1 MRSSEA
7 TYFQIGRRLMLI
19 FAVLVAVIL
28 GGNGLVVWQFYLA
41 RSRTNHLTGAN
52 QQMILVLQLQVSL
65 LSFHQRLEDLAR
77 SRDAQ
82 RMVVEAGPLLSALDE
97 QTQRTRATLMSLPPE
112 APADPAFWPT
122 LEAIQATL
130 PAQQKAITELVKS
143 SDWAA
148 VQLRLGSALKPIE
161 TQTAI
166 LVESIGKQ
174 AGEELSQAVAEMK
187 TVQRTILIIVPAT
200 AVCTFCIAAFFGW
213 SIARRIIELRLEERV
228 TERMRIAR
236 ELHDTLLQSFQGS
249 LLFMQSARNLLFR
262 RPEQADK
269 TLDDAISMA
278 AGAIDQGRDAIQDLR
293 SQAAVQSDLAQ
304 LLTATGQ
311 DLAHSG
317 DANGNPVIFRVA
329 VEGERQDL
337 DPIIRDEAYRIARE
351 LLRNA
356 FRHAQASQI
365 EADIRY
371 DDQLLRVLIR
381 DDGKGIQREVVEAG
395 GRPGHWGLMGMR
407 ERAKRIG
414 ARLEFWSEVGAGTEV
429 ELNIPASIAYAAPRS
444 GRHFPLLRKKKA
456 DV

>member
-7 TYFQIGRRLMLI
+7 SYFQIGRRLMLI
-19 FAVLVAVIL
+19 FAVLIAVIL

-97 QTQRTRATLMSLPPE
+97 QTQRSRATLLSLPPE

-228 TERMRIAR
+228 TERMRIAG
-236 ELHDTLLQSFQGS
+236 ELHDTLIQTIHASQYLAGTALMKPDDPMGQQRALETLSKWLQQ
-249 LLFMQSARNLLFR
+249 
-262 RPEQADK
+262 
-269 TLDDAISMA
+269 
-278 AGAIDQGRDAIQDLR
+278 
-293 SQAAVQSDLAQ
+293 AVQEGRAALNSLRESTTERNDLAE
-304 LLTATGQ
+304 AFERAINDCRGQ
-311 DLAHSG
+311 G
-317 DANGNPVIFRVA
+317 DAEVSLSVAGKVKEMHPVVREEIYRIGYESIRNACAHASASQVH
-329 VEGERQDL
+329 VEVRYAQDL
-337 DPIIRDEAYRIARE
+337 DLRIRDNGVGIDPG
-351 LLRNA
+351 L
-356 FRHAQASQI
+356 I
-365 EADIRY
+365 ER
-371 DDQLLRVLIR
+371 
-381 DDGKGIQREVVEAG
+381 GKE
-395 GRPGHWGLMGMR
+395 GHFGLQGMR
-407 ERAKRIG
+407 ERAARIG
-414 ARLEFWSEVGAGTEV
+414 GKLTLASNPASGTEIKLV
-429 ELNIPASIAYAAPRS
+429 VPGGIVFKTIRS
-444 GRHFPLLRKKKA
+444 ERAGALTKFRKLLARVDFKI
-456 DV
+456 